1 MQHFNNLYHLDKVDI
16 DILDKLYRNA
26 RATIQE
32 IATGVGRSRVSVYR
46 KIKNMEKAGVIEGY
60 TVKVDWTKIGNYR

>member
-1 MQHFNNLYHLDKVDI
+1 MQHFNNLYYLDKVDI
-16 DILDKLYRNA
+16 DILNKLYRNA

>member
-1 MQHFNNLYHLDKVDI
+1 MQHFNNLYYLDKVDI
-16 DILDKLYRNA
+16 DILNKLYTNA

-60 TVKVDWTKIGNYR
+60 TVKVDWTKIGNY

>member
-1 MQHFNNLYHLDKVDI
+1 MQHFNNLYYLDKVDI

-46 KIKNMEKAGVIEGY
+46 YLSLIHI
-60 TVKVDWTKIGNYR
+60 